1 VSSAAPLSKRAT
13 VLGRIGGSVA
23 RGERF
28 SLELVVF
35 RDGLIEAALSDED
48 GHAFDEPAEVSIE
61 LGTRVGE
68 RARVPL
74 VYAPQRQR
82 FQGQADASIELE
94 SGPFDVDIAHDGRR
108 THIHR
113 EHVIALRGPEL
124 GGHMLALAKFGL
136 ELWPEASG
144 RVRALVRDAR
154 GELVRDAKLAFEAR
168 LLTTSLAREN
178 VRLTWSEASD
188 CYEGHASAPLRPGPL
203 EVALS
208 SADSDVARI
217 RQAAL
222 APAPTRAGRVVL
234 VGFHSVE
241 VVATQGELELFVYDA
256 FGKRYPAN
264 HLELVVL
271 LRTKPNVTLSRASWD
286 AQRESYRVKLA
297 AADVATVPFRISL
310 RAGERIDWGGAATL
324 R

>member
-1 VSSAAPLSKRAT
+1 

-28 SLELVVF
+28 SAELVVF

-48 GHAFDEPAEVSIE
+48 GHAFNEPADVSVG
-61 LGTRVGE
+61 LGTRAGE
-68 RARVPL
+68 PTRVPL
-74 VYAPQRQR
+74 VYAPRRQR
-82 FQGQADASIELE
+82 FQGQADASLELE
-94 SGPFDVDIAHDGRR
+94 SGPVDVDVAHDGRGTR
-108 THIHR
+108 LHR
-113 EHVIALRGPEL
+113 EQVIALRGPEL
-124 GGHMLALAKFGL
+124 GGHMLALAKFGI

-144 RVRALVRDAR
+144 RVRAVVRDAR

-178 VRLTWSEASD
+178 LRLTWSDASD
-188 CYEGHASAPLRPGPL
+188 CYEGRASAPLRPGPV

-217 RQAAL
+217 QQAAL
-222 APAPTRAGRVVL
+222 APAPTRGGRVVL
-234 VGFHSVE
+234 LGFHSVE

-271 LRTKPNVTLSRASWD
+271 LRTKPNVTFLRAAWD
-286 AQRESYRVKLA
+286 ARRESYRAKLG
-297 AADVATVPFRISL
+297 AADAATVPFRISL
-310 RAGERIDWGGAATL
+310 RAGERIDWGGAAAL